1 MHRRFK
7 YWLLAG
13 AIAALS
19 LLLWLAVWC
28 LWIRPLVLLW
38 LTVWYL
44 WVHPLSLLLLLTIWC
59 LWCNSVRTIIWRH
72 RTNGIRLL

>member
-19 LLLWLAVWC
+19 LLLWLAPH
-28 LWIRPLVLLW
+28 LAEGQPLGVRF
-38 LTVWYL
+38 
-44 WVHPLSLLLLLTIWC
+44 LSDEA
-59 LWCNSVRTIIWRH
+59 
-72 RTNGIRLL
+72 

>member
-19 LLLWLAVWC
+19 LLLWLTVWC
-28 LWIRPLVLLW
+28 LWVRPLVLLW
-38 LTVWYL
+38 LAV
-44 WVHPLSLLLLLTIWC
+44 WC
-59 LWCNSVRTIIWRH
+59 LWICPCCCGWPRI
-72 RTNGIRLL
+72 